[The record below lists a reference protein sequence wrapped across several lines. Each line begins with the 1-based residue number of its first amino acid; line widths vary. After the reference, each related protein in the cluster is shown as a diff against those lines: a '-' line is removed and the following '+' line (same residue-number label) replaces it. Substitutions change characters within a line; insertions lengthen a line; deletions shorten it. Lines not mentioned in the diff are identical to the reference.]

1 VLIYAVFIDAEKVT
15 TFYPDP
21 ACRISKS
28 AALIDAKEIPSYF
41 FGIALT
47 VSFRTAP
54 RSLTS

>member
-1 VLIYAVFIDAEKVT
+1 MPKKLAEFINATFVDAVFVDAVFIDA
-15 TFYPDP
+15 
-21 ACRISKS
+21 
-28 AALIDAKEIPSYF
+28 KEIGKAYF

>member
-1 VLIYAVFIDAEKVT
+1 VLVYAILIDAKVVLIYAIFIDAI
-15 TFYPDP
+15 F
-21 ACRISKS
+21 
-28 AALIDAKEIPSYF
+28 IDAKEVTSYF